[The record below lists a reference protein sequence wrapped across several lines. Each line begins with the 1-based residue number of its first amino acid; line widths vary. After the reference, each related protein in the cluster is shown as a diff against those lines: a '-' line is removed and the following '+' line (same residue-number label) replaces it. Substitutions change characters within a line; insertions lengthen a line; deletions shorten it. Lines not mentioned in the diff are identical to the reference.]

1 MAIDRIIKST
11 LYIFL
16 LTILASCSTGAGRTD
31 AMSHIEAEDTV
42 VVSDETE
49 NVKYPNDSIA
59 IGNVRFGL
67 NPKDV
72 AQRLTTFTKENPSLN
87 GLAIDRVKDY
97 YYQGK
102 LIRLILISEYYT
114 VDPYTIKNF
123 QNYWTSI
130 YEEKY
135 INSKSLS
142 EILVKYGHSFSD
154 IPDLIINKGNVQIHV
169 ADNVSTNKVPESI
182 NFNDEHFEYDYLRL
196 RSDAEQL
203 KPTKLYSVIDI
214 ISGEYNEI
222 IARSQEQVDS
232 SKKAQKQ
239 INLENI

>member
-31 AMSHIEAEDTV
+31 AMSHIEGEDTV
-42 VVSDETE
+42 VVS
-49 NVKYPNDSIA
+49 V
-59 IGNVRFGL
+59 
-67 NPKDV
+67 
-72 AQRLTTFTKENPSLN
+72 NPSLN